1 VISVRD
7 RQTDKFAMDV
17 AEIGDVGEERGLL
30 DFEMSCCA
38 CVGKR
43 GNIRRSSAA
52 LEWDEAQQKVV
63 AQRMQ
68 VGLSIHQL
76 SLSAVQESSSCYNK
90 RTGLVD
96 TIVVPEE
103 LAELKDLTSILSLE
117 TWRTCLTEDEK
128 QDLCQYLPKAVDTE
142 ASVSTLLNGEHLF
155 LKSPLPLWLV
165 STLCQLWFL
174 VPLRFLKETN

>member
-117 TWRTCLTEDEK
+117 V
-128 QDLCQYLPKAVDTE
+128 Y
-142 ASVSTLLNGEHLF
+142 TLLACF
-155 LKSPLPLWLV
+155 IQSFPPYP
-165 STLCQLWFL
+165 CI
-174 VPLRFLKETN
+174 P